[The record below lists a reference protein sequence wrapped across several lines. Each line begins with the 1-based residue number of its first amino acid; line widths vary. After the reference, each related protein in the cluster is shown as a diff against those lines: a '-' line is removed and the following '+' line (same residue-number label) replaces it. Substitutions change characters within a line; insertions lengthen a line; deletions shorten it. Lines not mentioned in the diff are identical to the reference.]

1 MNSRVLLIA
10 SSFFLGAVGIAASFA
25 PHELLAAMGVSAEGP
40 LPVVVQLA
48 GALYLGFAL
57 TNWTAKGSLVGGV
70 YARPISLG
78 NFFHFVVGALALTK
92 YESASGFAGPLLVV
106 WAAYVA
112 FAVGFGLLVFRPAK
126 ASGSTNSR

>member
-1 MNSRVLLIA
+1 MNSRILLIA

-57 TNWTAKGSLVGGV
+57 ANWTAKGSLVGGV

-92 YESASGFAGPLLVV
+92 YERASGFTGPLLPLWIVYVV
-106 WAAYVA
+106 
-112 FAVGFGLLVFRPAK
+112 FAIGFGLLAFRPAK
-126 ASGSTNSR
+126 ASNS